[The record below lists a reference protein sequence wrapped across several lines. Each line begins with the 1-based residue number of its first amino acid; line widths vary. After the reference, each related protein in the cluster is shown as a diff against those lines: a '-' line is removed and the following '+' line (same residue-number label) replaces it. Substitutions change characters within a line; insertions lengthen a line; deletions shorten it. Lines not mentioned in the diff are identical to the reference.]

1 MFAFSAYLGAAMNP
15 GSASWLHGLACLFA
29 IFLPAW
35 LLIGG
40 ALPFWQRL
48 RAKPWAQAALA
59 GANAAVVGVL
69 LAALYA
75 PVIAQSVRGSRDVV
89 VALFSFGLLEHWKV
103 PPWLV
108 VAACAAAGQWLT

>member
-1 MFAFSAYLGAAMNP
+1 MN
-15 GSASWLHGLACLFA
+15 GLWCLLA

-40 ALPFWQRL
+40 ALPFWHRL
-48 RAKPWAQAALA
+48 RAKRWAQAALA

-69 LAALYA
+69 LAALYH
-75 PVIAQSVRGSRDVV
+75 PVFTESVRGTRDVV
-89 VALFSFGLLEHWKV
+89 AALVAFGLLEHWKV

-108 VAACAAAGQWLT
+108 VAASAAAGQWLITA